1 MSTLTSTPVGV
12 RPALLAAALIGLA
25 GLAWAALVA
34 WEHSSLAH
42 AMHVP
47 ALGAPVLACE
57 GPAVLPQAATYVA
70 GWVLMTVAM
79 MLPTTLPLANV
90 FARLVRRREDRTR
103 LFALLVAGY
112 LAVWIAFG
120 VAALLVHA
128 IVRAWA
134 DASGWLWSH
143 DWVPSAATLALAG
156 GFQFSSLKERCLDAC
171 RSPLPFVVSHWH
183 GRAPSRDA
191 LRLGL
196 AHGAFCVGCCWALML
211 LMFTVGLGSVA
222 WMLMLAIVMAVEKNA
237 PWGKRL
243 SAPLGVGLLALA
255 ATALLGVAPLAH

>member
-1 MSTLTSTPVGV
+1 MSTVTSTPADV
-12 RPALLAAALIGLA
+12 RPALLVAALIGLA
-25 GLAWAALVA
+25 ALAWAALVA

-47 ALGAPVLACE
+47 ALGAPALACE
-57 GPAVLPQAATYVA
+57 GPAVVAQAATYVA
-70 GWVLMTVAM
+70 GWVLMSVAM
-79 MLPTTLPLANV
+79 MLPTTLPLAQV
-90 FARLVRRREDRTR
+90 FVRLVRRREDRAR
-103 LFALLVAGY
+103 LLALLVVGY

-120 VAALLVHA
+120 MGALLLHA
-128 IVRAWA
+128 VVRAWA
-134 DASGWLWSH
+134 DANGWLWSH
-143 DWVPSAATLALAG
+143 AWVPAAATLALAG
-156 GFQFSSLKERCLDAC
+156 AFQFSSLKQLCLDAC

-222 WMLMLAIVMAVEKNA
+222 WMLVLAIVMAVEKNA
-237 PWGKRL
+237 PWGRRL
-243 SAPLGVGLLALA
+243 RIPLGVLLLALA
-255 ATALLGVAPLAH
+255 AMAMLGLGPLAH